1 MLNNRVR
8 DFRELHGLSQ
18 DELARR
24 VGISP
29 TVIVQLEGDPQ
40 HTPQMRTAIRLCRFF
55 NVDLGRLF
63 WLDRDDGDSAE
74 TIEEPEP
81 ETVPA

>member
-1 MLNNRVR
+1 MLYNRVKE
-8 DFRELHGLSQ
+8 FRELHGLSQ

-29 TVIVQLEGDPQ
+29 TVVFQLENEPGHAPRM
-40 HTPQMRTAIRLCRFF
+40 TTAILLCKFF

-63 WLDRDDGDSAE
+63 WIEGIAGRLPSQPEAE
-74 TIEEPEP
+74 Q
-81 ETVPA
+81 VPA